1 MVVQMQRPSPAKRS
15 RSMSEATRT
24 VPNDP
29 PRGGA
34 KADVPAAEFP
44 NDQAVESAA
53 LAGAVAIQRMV
64 AERNGLRSRIGM
76 QDRELAALRATN
88 EELRRRLVLIHQH
101 YVELAKQIVGRL
113 EQFDGSVREIV
124 QEAHVV
130 PSAHEDA
137 QTAALVQRLA
147 EQQNG
152 VGPAKPNGADQPSA

>member
-1 MVVQMQRPSPAKRS
+1 
-15 RSMSEATRT
+15 MSEAPRT

-29 PRGGA
+29 PRGAA
-34 KADVPAAEFP
+34 KADAAAAEYP
-44 NDQAVESAA
+44 NDEAIESAA

-64 AERNGLRSRIGM
+64 AERNGLRSRIGL
-76 QDRELAALRATN
+76 QERELAALRATN

-124 QEAHVV
+124 QEAHVA

-147 EQQNG
+147 EQQG
-152 VGPAKPNGADQPSA
+152 GAPRSKPNGVDQPNA

>member
-1 MVVQMQRPSPAKRS
+1 
-15 RSMSEATRT
+15 MSEAQRT

-29 PRGGA
+29 ARGPA
-34 KADVPAAEFP
+34 KADAAAAEYP
-44 NDQAVESAA
+44 NDQAIESAA

-64 AERNGLRSRIGM
+64 AERNGLRSRIGL
-76 QDRELAALRATN
+76 QERELSALRATN

-124 QEAHVV
+124 QEAHVA

-147 EQQNG
+147 EQQG
-152 VGPAKPNGADQPSA
+152 AAGPAKPNGADQANA

>member
-1 MVVQMQRPSPAKRS
+1 
-15 RSMSEATRT
+15 MSEAPRT

-29 PRGGA
+29 PRGVA
-34 KADVPAAEFP
+34 TADAAAAEYP
-44 NDQAVESAA
+44 NDRAIESAA

-64 AERNGLRSRIGM
+64 AERNGLRSRIGL
-76 QDRELAALRATN
+76 QERELSAVRATN

-124 QEAHVV
+124 QEAHVA

-147 EQQNG
+147 EQQG
-152 VGPAKPNGADQPSA
+152 AAGPSKPNGADPANA

>member
-1 MVVQMQRPSPAKRS
+1 
-15 RSMSEATRT
+15 MSEAQRT
-24 VPNDP
+24 LPNDP

-34 KADVPAAEFP
+34 KTEVVAAEYP
-44 NDQAVESAA
+44 NDQAIESAA

-64 AERNGLRSRIGM
+64 AERNGLRSRIGL
-76 QDRELAALRATN
+76 QERELAALRATN

-113 EQFDGSVREIV
+113 EQFDGSIREIV
-124 QEAHVV
+124 QEAHVA

-147 EQQNG
+147 EQQAAS
-152 VGPAKPNGADQPSA
+152 GPSKPNGADQPTA

>member
-1 MVVQMQRPSPAKRS
+1 
-15 RSMSEATRT
+15 MSEVQRT

-29 PRGGA
+29 PRGAA
-34 KADVPAAEFP
+34 KSEAAAVEYP
-44 NDQAVESAA
+44 NDQAIESAA

-76 QDRELAALRATN
+76 QERELAALRATN

-124 QEAHVV
+124 QEAHVA

-147 EQQNG
+147 EQQAAT
-152 VGPAKPNGADQPSA
+152 GPAKPNGADQPNA

>member
-1 MVVQMQRPSPAKRS
+1 
-15 RSMSEATRT
+15 MSEAPRT

-29 PRGGA
+29 PRGSA
-34 KADVPAAEFP
+34 KADAAAAEYP
-44 NDQAVESAA
+44 NDQAIESAA

-64 AERNGLRSRIGM
+64 AERNGLRSRIGL
-76 QDRELAALRATN
+76 QERELSALRATN

-124 QEAHVV
+124 QEAHVA

-147 EQQNG
+147 EQQG
-152 VGPAKPNGADQPSA
+152 AASPSKPNGADKPNA